1 MIEGIFGIDKEI
13 DGKPV
18 KLMYVETWD
27 GLYTAVGLRIPE
39 GKSPFPLVLFAYG
52 NGGGGM
58 TWIEDAYQNKAY
70 TINKFVEAGYASA
83 WIRYRSEVEL
93 GYNNGGPLIRDTRQ
107 GGDLFNRSPLEY
119 EDEISVVEQL
129 KSLAV
134 IDPEKV
140 GLVGMSHGGEMA
152 LKIISEYHGLKAVVA
167 SEPAAHEYLC
177 LNPDKTAFI
186 NEETQLRNIEEM
198 EMFELEKVLKRI
210 DLRIAEK
217 RISEISTPSFIM
229 GRNGDHLQGI
239 FMAVFDLL
247 KQSGKDSEW
256 KTYNHDLHGFLFP
269 EKNSNGEYQVNK
281 IQVEAIE
288 DTLIFMDRHL
298 KQRD

>member
-1 MIEGIFGIDKEI
+1 
-13 DGKPV
+13 
-18 KLMYVETWD
+18 
-27 GLYTAVGLRIPE
+27 
-39 GKSPFPLVLFAYG
+39 
-52 NGGGGM
+52 
-58 TWIEDAYQNKAY
+58 
-70 TINKFVEAGYASA
+70 
-83 WIRYRSEVEL
+83 
-93 GYNNGGPLIRDTRQ
+93 
-107 GGDLFNRSPLEY
+107 
-119 EDEISVVEQL
+119 
-129 KSLAV
+129 
-134 IDPEKV
+134 
-140 GLVGMSHGGEMA
+140 MSHGGEMV

-217 RISEISTPSFIM
+217 RINEISTPSFIM

-269 EKNSNGEYQVNK
+269 GKNSNGEYQVDK